1 MAAYIEVLH
10 RRFPGRQFTIYANDP
25 RNLVAEDG
33 GPLPSKAELD
43 ALMPE
48 VDAEIDAEQRQAR
61 QQERFLNANQDALLL
76 ALEVVVEALA
86 DVRGKL
92 RPAALTDVLDGPAG
106 NRLQLLRN
114 RLNDAR
120 Q

>member
-1 MAAYIEVLH
+1 MPSSG
-10 RRFPGRQFTIYANDP
+10 RRGSRS
-25 RNLVAEDG
+25 G
-33 GPLPSKAELD
+33 SC
-43 ALMPE
+43 
-48 VDAEIDAEQRQAR
+48 
-61 QQERFLNANQDALLL
+61 NANQDALLL
-76 ALEVVVEALA
+76 ALEIVVEALA

>member
-1 MAAYIEVLH
+1 MAVYIEVL
-10 RRFPGRQFTIYANDP
+10 RRRYPGRQFTIYANDP

-33 GPLPSKAELD
+33 GPLPTKEELD
-43 ALMPE
+43 ALIPE

-61 QQERFLNANQDALLL
+61 QQERFLAANQDALLL
-76 ALEVVVEALA
+76 ALEIVVEALA

-92 RPAALTDVLDGPAG
+92 RPAALTGALDAQAES
-106 NRLQLLRN
+106 RLNILRN